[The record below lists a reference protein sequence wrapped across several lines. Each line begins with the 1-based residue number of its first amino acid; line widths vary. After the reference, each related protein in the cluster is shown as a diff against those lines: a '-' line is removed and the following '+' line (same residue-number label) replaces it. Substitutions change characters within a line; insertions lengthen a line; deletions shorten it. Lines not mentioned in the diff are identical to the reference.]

1 MSSVI
6 TDPEVRAFIE
16 KTESFYPAGSNTAS
30 VVQQRSLYDRMCA
43 AFRQPRPVGLAVQD
57 SVLRGADGLIPVR
70 SYWPSDPGA
79 VRVVYFHGGGFVVG
93 GLESHDDVCAEI
105 AARCGVEVVAVGY
118 RLCPEHKHPASYRDA
133 LEATAGLGDRPLILM
148 GDSAGANLAAAVAL
162 HTDTQL
168 AGQVLVYPGLGGERL
183 KLAAY
188 TEHAHAPLLEATDIA
203 AYRDL
208 RARTPED
215 SFHPSFSPLLAKDFS
230 RAPRCFVS
238 AAEVDPLR
246 DDGLAYVEKL
256 EEAEVAGEVVIED
269 QLPHG
274 FLRARHMSAR
284 AGAAFGRIC
293 DAVSRFAVG

>member
-1 MSSVI
+1 MSSAI
-6 TDPEVRAFIE
+6 TDPEVLAFIH
-16 KTESFYPAGSNTAS
+16 KTESFYPPGSNTAT
-30 VVQQRSLYDRMCA
+30 VAQQRSLYDRMCA

-57 SVLRGADGLIPVR
+57 SVIKTPGGLIATR
-70 SYWPSDPGA
+70 SYWPSDPGGT
-79 VRVVYFHGGGFVVG
+79 RVIYFHGGGFVVG

-105 AARCGVEVVAVGY
+105 AARCGVEVVAVDY
-118 RLCPEHKHPASYRDA
+118 RLCPEHKHPASYEDA
-133 LEATAGLGDRPLILM
+133 MAAVATLGDRPLILV
-148 GDSAGANLAAAVAL
+148 GDSAGANLAAATAL
-162 HTDTQL
+162 HTEAEL
-168 AGQVLVYPGLGGERL
+168 AGQVLIYPGLGGERL
-183 KLAAY
+183 GLSAY
-188 TEHAHAPLLEATDIA
+188 TDHAHAPLLEATDII

-215 SFHPSFSPLLAKDFS
+215 AFRPDFSPLLAKSFEG
-230 RAPRCFVS
+230 APPCFVC

-256 EEAEVAGEVVIED
+256 AEAGVAGEVVIED

-293 DAVSRFAVG
+293 DAVTRFAGG

>member
-16 KTESFYPAGSNTAS
+16 RTESFYPPGSNTAT
-30 VVQQRSLYDRMCA
+30 VAQQRSLYDRMCA

-57 SVLRGADGLIPVR
+57 SVLHGGAGLISVR
-70 SYWPSDPGA
+70 RYWPRDPGP

-93 GLESHDDVCAEI
+93 GLDSHDDVCAEI
-105 AARCGVEVVAVGY
+105 AARCGAEVVAVDY
-118 RLCPEHKHPASYRDA
+118 RLCPEHKHPASYDDA
-133 LEATAGLGDRPLILM
+133 MAAVVEFADRPLVLM
-148 GDSAGANLAAAVAL
+148 GDSAGANLVAAVAL
-162 HTDTQL
+162 HTKAEL
-168 AGQVLVYPGLGGERL
+168 AGQVLIYPGLGGERL
-183 KLAAY
+183 RLAAY
-188 TEHAHAPLLEATDIA
+188 TEHAHAPLLEASDIT

-208 RARTPED
+208 RAGTPED
-215 SFHPSFSPLLAKDFS
+215 AFHPSFSPLLAKGFTG
-230 RAPRCFVS
+230 APPCFVS

-256 EEAEVAGEVVIED
+256 EEAGIAGEVVIED

-284 AGAAFGRIC
+284 AGAAFDRIC
-293 DAVSRFAVG
+293 AAVTRFAGG